1 MLVLLAR
8 QTYNANIKNSAY
20 PCLFAMLSLR
30 QIRYFQAVAD
40 TGSFTL
46 AAAQVYIA
54 QPALSRQI
62 ALLEAELGVALFV
75 REARGVRLTPAGQLF
90 RARTENVG
98 TALEAA
104 VEDARRLDRGE
115 AGVLRLLHS
124 SSVPLAGP
132 LLEALRCLTDAAPA
146 ARVELDRVSSEVQV
160 AEIAAGRADVGVAR
174 MPVLRREAAVAF
186 TALPEE
192 RLVLAVP
199 GAHPLAGRTAVSL
212 AELAG
217 ETFVTAVHRER
228 GGLARRVTDL
238 CLARGFVP
246 RSGAV
251 VSRKT
256 SMLNLVAAGYGVA
269 VVPAGMAGLLPAGA
283 RLVALTDAEAT
294 SASAVLLP
302 LVPSPLAR
310 RFAELCGAA
319 WAGVAG
325 AGC

>member
-1 MLVLLAR
+1 MLALLALP
-8 QTYNANIKNSAY
+8 TYNANIKYFLY
-20 PCLFAMLSLR
+20 PCSFAMVSLR

-46 AAAQVYIA
+46 AAARLFIA

-62 ALLEAELGVALFV
+62 AQLEAELGVVLFL
-75 REARGVRLTPAGQLF
+75 REARGVRLTLAGELF
-90 RARTENVG
+90 RARTGGVEQ
-98 TALEAA
+98 ALEAA
-104 VEDARRLDRGE
+104 VDDTRRLDRGE

-124 SSVPLAGP
+124 SSVPLVGP
-132 LLEALRCLTDAAPA
+132 LLEALRRFTDAAPA

-174 MPVLRREAAVAF
+174 MPVLRRDAAVAF
-186 TALPEE
+186 LPLPAE

-199 GAHPLAGRTAVSL
+199 ADHRLAGARSVSL
-212 AELAG
+212 AELVD

-256 SMLNLVAAGYGVA
+256 SMLHLVAAGYGVA
-269 VVPAGMAGLLPAGA
+269 VVPSGMAGLLPAGTGQ
-283 RLVALTDAEAT
+283 VPLTDADAT
-294 SASAVLLP
+294 SEAAVLLP
-302 LVPSPLAR
+302 QAPSPLAR
-310 RFAELCGAA
+310 RFAGLCGSV
-319 WAGVAG
+319 WGEAG
-325 AGC
+325 AA